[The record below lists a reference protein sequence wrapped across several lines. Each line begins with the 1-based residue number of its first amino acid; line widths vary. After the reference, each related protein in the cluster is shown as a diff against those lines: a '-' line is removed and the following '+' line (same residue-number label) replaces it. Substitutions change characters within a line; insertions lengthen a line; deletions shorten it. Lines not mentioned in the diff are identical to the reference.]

1 MDLIKLLQEGDA
13 TGLEMQK
20 ALEALEHAKKSVE
33 QAKERYDLTKN
44 YFEQAIAKA
53 DEAGIPRAKFKKL
66 IEERVAGLWNSGLIN
81 QSEEKLAKPVRASR
95 PSKKSKD
102 ETIETEDFDGS
113 ASDLNASMDDSSEVG
128 EPAVMN

>member
-20 ALEALEHAKKSVE
+20 AQEALEHAKKAVE
-33 QAKERYDLTKN
+33 QAKERYDLTKS

-66 IEERVAGLWNSGLIN
+66 VEERVAGLWNSGLMN
-81 QSEEKLAKPVRASR
+81 QAEEKAAKPPRTPR
-95 PSKKSKD
+95 PAKKKE
-102 ETIETEDFDGS
+102 ETLETEDFKVSEDLEEIS
-113 ASDLNASMDDSSEVG
+113 AASEA
-128 EPAVMN
+128 AVMN